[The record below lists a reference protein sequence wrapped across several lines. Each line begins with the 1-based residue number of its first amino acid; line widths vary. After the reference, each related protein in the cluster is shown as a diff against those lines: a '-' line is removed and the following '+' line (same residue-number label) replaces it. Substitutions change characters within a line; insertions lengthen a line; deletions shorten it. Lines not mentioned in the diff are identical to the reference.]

1 MKARTIKIKEPIKLV
16 IHYAETKH
24 HRRQKKI
31 NKTVKKALNGWK
43 KNEIS
48 CIFSYEL

>member
-1 MKARTIKIKEPIKLV
+1 MQ
-16 IHYAETKH
+16 
-24 HRRQKKI
+24 RQNITEDKKKI
-31 NKTVKKALNGWK
+31 NETVKKALNGWK